1 VTDAEL
7 QRAKRE
13 LLGRYTAHL
22 ERSEDVSDD
31 LAVLFVD
38 QLAPDYLSR
47 LGSSLDGITQQDLI
61 REAERLDP
69 EELTVVVVGDARQ
82 LNKPL
87 LEIAGAVQPAPP
99 ELSD

>member
-1 VTDAEL
+1 
-7 QRAKRE
+7 
-13 LLGRYTAHL
+13 
-22 ERSEDVSDD
+22 
-31 LAVLFVD
+31 VLFVD
-38 QLAPDYLSR
+38 PQAPDYLSR
-47 LGSSLDGITQQDLI
+47 IGSSLDGITQQHLM